1 LFSPNSARDRIHS
14 STVIFF
20 SGEESAPPTS
30 SSLLNTSSASPFS
43 FSESGKKID
52 SRSTASH
59 GVVEVNAAR
68 VDEDGGWF
76 SASDCCALRGVEWA
90 DSSTSSESAR
100 CMTDLRTEDTEAA
113 ETRLTSGVGVGS
125 NSSAAGVSSTFS
137 RLLNS
142 SSSTSSSCC
151 SSCCA
156 SSSSSASLSAIS
168 KFLSNAPCSDSSC
181 SSSSAGCG
189 SSVSSSITGS
199 MTVSGSTSGSG
210 SGSGSGSDSIFLV
223 FLDLV
228 RFGFSSGYFAAF
240 FGLVGSSS
248 TTSSS
253 ASGCFSSPSLQLPA
267 IQTALVQA
275 PLRCRTGS
283 ESTGTAY
290 MSSSTCEGSCRVG
303 Y

>member
-68 VDEDGGWF
+68 GTRVVLLE
-76 SASDCCALRGVEWA
+76 LEWA